1 MKGQDAESENAIHH
15 SPRDIKDEATRALR
29 IVIAGGGTGGH
40 LFPGIAIAQEFV
52 KRNPKNR
59 ILFAGAGK
67 PFEISVLSK
76 TGFEHTSITTEGIKG
91 RGLVNQIVSISIIP
105 KGIIESIRFLKRFRP
120 DIVIGVGGY
129 AAGPIAMGAWLL
141 GVNIVLHEQNILPGI
156 TNRLLSFFADRMY
169 VSFNDTRATVH
180 SKKVLVTGNP
190 VRREILEC
198 VFEERDNGEPE
209 SEAVS
214 GQGRPF
220 RILIIGGSQGA
231 HSINLAVVEALGQV
245 KDKDAFFF
253 THQTG
258 LQDEEMV
265 KKAYSDHDISS
276 TVKPFFNDMA
286 RQYSTADLVICR
298 AGATTVAE
306 VTSLGKGVI
315 FIPFP
320 HAADNHQVLN
330 ARTLADT
337 GAAEMILDKD
347 LSGKSLVKRIEYY
360 ASNPEALNRM
370 ASRAANLGKPDAAR
384 VIVDDCYR
392 LVNP

>member
-1 MKGQDAESENAIHH
+1 MKGQDAESENPTRH
-15 SPRDIKDEATRALR
+15 SPRNIKDEATKALR

-40 LFPGIAIAQEFV
+40 LFPGIAIAQEFR
-52 KRNPKNR
+52 KRNSKNR
-59 ILFAGAGK
+59 VLFAGAGK

-76 TGFEHTSITTEGIKG
+76 TGFEHTSITAEGIKG
-91 RGLVNQIVSISIIP
+91 RGVINQIVSISVIP
-105 KGIIESIRFLKRFRP
+105 KGIMQSIRFLKRFRP
-120 DIVIGVGGY
+120 DIVVGVGGY
-129 AAGPIAMGAWLL
+129 AAGPVAMGAWIM
-141 GVNIVLHEQNILPGI
+141 GIKIVLHEQNILPGI

-169 VSFNDTRATVH
+169 VSFKDTRATVH
-180 SKKVLVTGNP
+180 SKKILITGNP

-198 VFEERDNGEPE
+198 AFEERDNNGPE
-209 SEAVS
+209 SEAAS

-220 RILIIGGSQGA
+220 RVLIIGGSQGA
-231 HSINLAVVEALGQV
+231 HSINLAVMEALGRV

-265 KKAYSDHDISS
+265 KKAYGDHDVSS
-276 TVKPFFNDMA
+276 LVKPFFNDMA
-286 RQYSTADLVICR
+286 QQYNTADLVICR

-347 LSGKSLVKRIEYY
+347 LSGEILAERIEHY
-360 ASNPEALNRM
+360 ASHPEALNRM
-370 ASRAANLGKPDAAR
+370 ASRAGKLGKPDAAR

-392 LVNP
+392 LVYP

>member
-1 MKGQDAESENAIHH
+1 MKGKDAESENAIQH
-15 SPRDIKDEATRALR
+15 SPCDIKDEAKRALR

-40 LFPGIAIAQEFV
+40 LFPGIAIAQEFI

-59 ILFAGAGK
+59 VLFAGAGK

-91 RGLVNQIVSISIIP
+91 RGLINQIVSISIIP

-141 GVNIVLHEQNILPGI
+141 GVKIVVHEQNILPGI
-156 TNRLLSFFADRMY
+156 TNRLLSFFADRIY
-169 VSFNDTRATVH
+169 VSFNNTRTTVS

-198 VFEERDNGEPE
+198 VFEERDYNGPE
-209 SEAVS
+209 SEAAS

-220 RILIIGGSQGA
+220 RVLIIGGSQGA
-231 HSINLAVVEALGQV
+231 HSINLAVVEALGRV
-245 KDKDAFFF
+245 KDKDAFSF

-258 LQDEEMV
+258 IQDEEMV
-265 KKAYSDHDISS
+265 KKAYRDHDISS
-276 TVKPFFNDMA
+276 AVKPFFDDMA
-286 RQYSTADLVICR
+286 RQYNNADLVICR

-347 LSGKSLVKRIEYY
+347 LSGKSLVERIEHY

-370 ASRAANLGKPDAAR
+370 ASRAGNLGKPDAAR

>member
-1 MKGQDAESENAIHH
+1 MKGQDAESKKAIRH
-15 SPRDIKDEATRALR
+15 SPRDNKDEATQALR
-29 IVIAGGGTGGH
+29 VVIAGGGTGGH
-40 LFPGIAIAQEFV
+40 LFPGIAIAQEFI

-59 ILFAGAGK
+59 VLFAGAGK
-67 PFEISVLSK
+67 PFEKSILSK
-76 TGFEHTSITTEGIKG
+76 TGFERVSITTEGIKG
-91 RGLVNQIVSISIIP
+91 RGVINQIASISIIP

-120 DIVIGVGGY
+120 DIVVGVGGY
-129 AAGPIAMGAWLL
+129 AAGPVAMGAWLL
-141 GVNIVLHEQNILPGI
+141 GAKIVLHEQNILPGI
-156 TNRLLSFFADRMY
+156 TNRMLSFFADRMY
-169 VSFNDTRATVH
+169 VSFNDTRSTVG

-198 VFEERDNGEPE
+198 VSEERDNNGPE
-209 SEAVS
+209 SEAAS
-214 GQGRPF
+214 EQERPF
-220 RILIIGGSQGA
+220 RVLIIGGSQGA
-231 HSINLAVVEALGQV
+231 HSINLAVVEALERV

-265 KKAYSDHDISS
+265 KKAYRDQDISS
-276 TVKPFFNDMA
+276 VVKPFFDDMG
-286 RQYSTADLVICR
+286 RQYNTADLVICR

-337 GAAEMILDKD
+337 GAAEMILDKN
-347 LSGKSLVKRIEYY
+347 LSGEALVERIEHY
-360 ASNPEALNRM
+360 ASDPEALSRM
-370 ASRAANLGKPDAAR
+370 ASRAGNLGKPDAAR

>member
-1 MKGQDAESENAIHH
+1 MKGQDAESKNATRH
-15 SPRDIKDEATRALR
+15 SPCDNNGEATKALR

-40 LFPGIAIAQEFV
+40 LFPGIAIAQEFI
-52 KRNPKNR
+52 KRNSKNR
-59 ILFAGAGK
+59 VLFAGAGK
-67 PFEISVLSK
+67 PFEISVLSE
-76 TGFEHTSITTEGIKG
+76 TGFEHTSITAEGIKG
-91 RGLVNQIVSISIIP
+91 RGVINQIASISIIP

-129 AAGPIAMGAWLL
+129 AAGPVAMGAWLM
-141 GVNIVLHEQNILPGI
+141 GIKIVVHEQNILPGI

-169 VSFNDTRATVH
+169 VSFKDTRTTVH
-180 SKKVLVTGNP
+180 PKKILVTGNP

-198 VFEERDNGEPE
+198 AFKEKSNGGPE
-209 SEAVS
+209 SEAAF

-220 RILIIGGSQGA
+220 KVLIIGGSQGA
-231 HSINLAVVEALGQV
+231 HSINLAVMEALGRV
-245 KDKDAFFF
+245 KDKNAFFF

-265 KKAYSDHDISS
+265 EKAYREHHISS

-286 RQYSTADLVICR
+286 QRYSNADLVICR

-347 LSGKSLVKRIEYY
+347 LSGEALAERIEHY
-360 ASNPEALNRM
+360 ASHPEALNRM
-370 ASRAANLGKPDAAR
+370 ASRAGKLGKPDAAR

-392 LVNP
+392 LVSS

>member
-1 MKGQDAESENAIHH
+1 
-15 SPRDIKDEATRALR
+15 
-29 IVIAGGGTGGH
+29 
-40 LFPGIAIAQEFV
+40 
-52 KRNPKNR
+52 
-59 ILFAGAGK
+59 
-67 PFEISVLSK
+67 
-76 TGFEHTSITTEGIKG
+76 
-91 RGLVNQIVSISIIP
+91 
-105 KGIIESIRFLKRFRP
+105 
-120 DIVIGVGGY
+120 
-129 AAGPIAMGAWLL
+129 MGAWLL
-141 GVNIVLHEQNILPGI
+141 GVKIVLHEQNILPGI

-169 VSFNDTRATVH
+169 VSFDDTRKTVH
-180 SKKVLVTGNP
+180 SRKVLVTGNP

-198 VFEERDNGEPE
+198 VFEEKGNGEPE
-209 SEAVS
+209 SEAAS

-220 RILIIGGSQGA
+220 RVLIIGGSQGA
-231 HSINLAVVEALGQV
+231 HSINLAVVEVLGRV

-265 KKAYSDHDISS
+265 KKAYRDHDIPS

-286 RQYSTADLVICR
+286 RQYNNADLVICR

-315 FIPFP
+315 FVPFP

-347 LSGKSLVKRIEYY
+347 LSGKSLFERIEHY

-370 ASRAANLGKPDAAR
+370 ASRAGNLGKPDAAR

-392 LVNP
+392 LGNP